1 MKQKEKYLER
11 NGMQLKSPNWC
22 HLGLLIWNSKISYIY
37 IYNVFGYFVK
47 ITEPTHLQEE
57 LVLPVFETRVERV
70 ALTENTYHILQNSW
84 IKY

>member
-1 MKQKEKYLER
+1 MHETEREIPGKKWDAIEESKLVPFRIVDLEFED
-11 NGMQLKSPNWC
+11 L
-22 HLGLLIWNSKISYIY
+22 IY

-47 ITEPTHLQEE
+47 ITEPTRLQEE